1 MPRDFEAER
10 RKMEKVEEGGEGKR
24 SAQIQEEGGG
34 KRRSTQK
41 SEEGE
46 MGRRNAEMSREPGME
61 GRGGEGQG
69 TEAPEPAGSENQI
82 TEGVIWKQLLLF
94 FFPILFGTFFQQLY
108 NTVDAIVVGQF
119 VGKEALAAVGGPTG
133 TLINLLVGFFV
144 GLASG
149 ATVIISQFYGAKR
162 EDKVGYA
169 VHTSVAFSLVCG
181 LGIMVV
187 GILGAPSALSMM
199 GTPKDIMEYAV
210 LYIRI
215 YFVGTI
221 PNLIYNMGSGILR
234 AVGDSKRP
242 LFFLITGCVTNIVL
256 DVILVVFWRMGVAGA
271 ALATILSQTASAL
284 FVVVVLTRTREMY
297 RLSFSKIRLDKRML
311 ARIIR
316 IGLPAGLQSVMYSLS
331 NVIIQ
336 SSVNSLGTDTIA
348 AWTAYGKIDSVF
360 WMIINAFGISITTF
374 VGQNYGAGK
383 MDRVRRG
390 IRECMAMTLV
400 SAVCLSCVLYN
411 FGFYIFEIFT
421 TDPAVLKKGMEILR
435 FLVPAFF
442 TYVTIEIYSGALR
455 GIGDSWI
462 PMILT
467 MVGVCILRVV
477 WIVAAVPLR
486 RTITTV
492 VFSYPL
498 TWTVT
503 TVLFLVYF
511 HGFSRLGKGKKAS
524 R

>member
-1 MPRDFEAER
+1 MPRDLEVER

-61 GRGGEGQG
+61 GRGVEGQG

-162 EDKVGYA
+162 ADKVGYA

-316 IGLPAGLQSVMYSLS
+316 IGLPAGL
-331 NVIIQ
+331 
-336 SSVNSLGTDTIA
+336 
-348 AWTAYGKIDSVF
+348 
-360 WMIINAFGISITTF
+360 
-374 VGQNYGAGK
+374 
-383 MDRVRRG
+383 
-390 IRECMAMTLV
+390 
-400 SAVCLSCVLYN
+400 
-411 FGFYIFEIFT
+411 
-421 TDPAVLKKGMEILR
+421 
-435 FLVPAFF
+435 
-442 TYVTIEIYSGALR
+442 
-455 GIGDSWI
+455 
-462 PMILT
+462 
-467 MVGVCILRVV
+467 
-477 WIVAAVPLR
+477 
-486 RTITTV
+486 
-492 VFSYPL
+492 
-498 TWTVT
+498 
-503 TVLFLVYF
+503 
-511 HGFSRLGKGKKAS
+511 
-524 R
+524 